1 MLEEFKK
8 FVTRG
13 NLVELAVAFIM
24 GLAFAAVVTA
34 FVNVVLSLI
43 AAIFGSNVTFDQ
55 LTFTLNGTP
64 IPYGT
69 LLTAI
74 VSFLVVAW
82 VLFLLVKGYERLDP
96 PPEPTKTKSCDY
108 CGRISRSPRF
118 AVPTAPASS
127 SRRRHERSS
136 AAAVVAA
143 AHDLTKS
150 TGR

>member
-1 MLEEFKK
+1 MLEEFRK

-13 NLVELAVAFIM
+13 SLVELAVAFIM

-43 AAIFGSNVTFDQ
+43 AAIFGSSVTFDR

-64 IPYGT
+64 IPYGM

-74 VSFLVVAW
+74 VSFVIVAW
-82 VLFLLVKGYERLDP
+82 VLFLVVKAYQRLD

-108 CGRISRSPRF
+108 CRTDIPI
-118 AVPTAPASS
+118 
-127 SRRRHERSS
+127 
-136 AAAVVAA
+136 AAVRCPNCTSQLVTAG
-143 AHDLTKS
+143 S
-150 TGR
+150 

>member
-1 MLEEFKK
+1 MLEEFRK

-43 AAIFGSNVTFDQ
+43 AAIFGSSVTFDR

-64 IPYGT
+64 IPYGM

-74 VSFLVVAW
+74 VSFLIVAW
-82 VLFLLVKGYERLDP
+82 VLFLLVKEYQRLVP
-96 PPEPTKTKSCDY
+96 PPEPTETKSCDY
-108 CGRISRSPRF
+108 CRTDIPI
-118 AVPTAPASS
+118 
-127 SRRRHERSS
+127 
-136 AAAVVAA
+136 AAVRCPNCTSQLVTA
-143 AHDLTKS
+143 TS
-150 TGR
+150 

>member
-1 MLEEFKK
+1 MLDEFKK

-43 AAIFGSNVTFDQ
+43 AAIFGSSVTFDQ

-82 VLFLLVKGYERLDP
+82 VLFLLVKAYQRLDT
-96 PPEPTKTKSCDY
+96 PPEPTNTKSCDY
-108 CGRISRSPRF
+108 CRTDIPI
-118 AVPTAPASS
+118 
-127 SRRRHERSS
+127 
-136 AAAVVAA
+136 AAVRCPNCTSQLVTA
-143 AHDLTKS
+143 TS
-150 TGR
+150 

>member
-13 NLVELAVAFIM
+13 SLVELAVAFIT

-43 AAIFGSNVTFDQ
+43 AAIFGSSVTFDQ

-64 IPYGT
+64 IPYGA

-74 VSFLVVAW
+74 VSFLIVAW
-82 VLFLLVKGYERLDP
+82 VLFLLVKAYQRLDP
-96 PPEPTKTKSCDY
+96 PPETTNAKSCDY
-108 CGRISRSPRF
+108 CRTDIPI
-118 AVPTAPASS
+118 
-127 SRRRHERSS
+127 
-136 AAAVVAA
+136 AAVRCPNCTSQLVTA
-143 AHDLTKS
+143 TS
-150 TGR
+150 

>member
-1 MLEEFKK
+1 MRSMLEEFRK

-43 AAIFGSNVTFDQ
+43 AAIFGSSVTFDQ

-74 VSFLVVAW
+74 VSFLIVAW
-82 VLFLLVKGYERLDP
+82 VLFLLVKAYQRLDP
-96 PPEPTKTKSCDY
+96 PPEPPKTKPCESCRTD
-108 CGRISRSPRF
+108 IPI
-118 AVPTAPASS
+118 
-127 SRRRHERSS
+127 
-136 AAAVVAA
+136 AAVRCPNCTSQLVTA
-143 AHDLTKS
+143 TS
-150 TGR
+150 

>member
-1 MLEEFKK
+1 MLEEFRK

-43 AAIFGSNVTFDQ
+43 AAIFGSSVTFDQ

-64 IPYGT
+64 IPYGM

-74 VSFLVVAW
+74 VSFLIVAW
-82 VLFLLVKGYERLDP
+82 VLFLLVKAYQRLDP

-108 CGRISRSPRF
+108 CRTDIPI
-118 AVPTAPASS
+118 
-127 SRRRHERSS
+127 
-136 AAAVVAA
+136 AAVRCPELHQPAGHGDVMND
-143 AHDLTKS
+143 HRPPPSPPQPT
-150 TGR
+150 T

>member
-34 FVNVVLSLI
+34 IVNVVLSLI
-43 AAIFGSNVTFDQ
+43 AAIFGSSVTFDQ

-82 VLFLLVKGYERLDP
+82 VLFLLVKAYQRLDP

-108 CGRISRSPRF
+108 CRTDIPI
-118 AVPTAPASS
+118 
-127 SRRRHERSS
+127 
-136 AAAVVAA
+136 AAVRCPNCTSQLVTAG
-143 AHDLTKS
+143 S
-150 TGR
+150 

>member
-13 NLVELAVAFIM
+13 SLVELAVAFIT

-43 AAIFGSNVTFDQ
+43 AAIFGSSVTFDQ

-74 VSFLVVAW
+74 VSFLIVAW
-82 VLFLLVKGYERLDP
+82 VLFLLVEAYQRLDL
-96 PPEPTKTKSCDY
+96 PPEPTNTKSCDY
-108 CGRISRSPRF
+108 CRTDIPI
-118 AVPTAPASS
+118 
-127 SRRRHERSS
+127 
-136 AAAVVAA
+136 AAVRCPNCTSQLVTA
-143 AHDLTKS
+143 TS
-150 TGR
+150 

>member
-43 AAIFGSNVTFDQ
+43 AAIFGSSVTFDQ

-64 IPYGT
+64 VPYGT

-82 VLFLLVKGYERLDP
+82 VLFLLVKAYQRLDL
-96 PPEPTKTKSCDY
+96 PPEPAKTKPCDY
-108 CGRISRSPRF
+108 CRTDIPI
-118 AVPTAPASS
+118 
-127 SRRRHERSS
+127 
-136 AAAVVAA
+136 AAVRCPNCTSQLVTAT
-143 AHDLTKS
+143 L
-150 TGR
+150 

>member
-43 AAIFGSNVTFDQ
+43 AAIFGSSVTFDR

-64 IPYGT
+64 VPYGT

-82 VLFLLVKGYERLDP
+82 VLFLLVKAYQRLDP
-96 PPEPTKTKSCDY
+96 PPEPTKTKPCDY
-108 CGRISRSPRF
+108 CRTDIPI
-118 AVPTAPASS
+118 
-127 SRRRHERSS
+127 
-136 AAAVVAA
+136 AAVRCPNCTSQLVTA
-143 AHDLTKS
+143 TS
-150 TGR
+150 

>member
-13 NLVELAVAFIM
+13 NLVDLAVAFII

-34 FVNVVLSLI
+34 FVNVVLSII

-55 LTFTLNGTP
+55 LTFSLNGTP

-74 VSFLVVAW
+74 VSFLIVAW
-82 VLFLLVKGYERLDP
+82 LFLLVKAYQRVNPSKE
-96 PPEPTKTKSCDY
+96 EPTTTKPCDY
-108 CGRISRSPRF
+108 CRTDIPID
-118 AVPTAPASS
+118 AVRCPNCTSQLVTATS
-127 SRRRHERSS
+127 
-136 AAAVVAA
+136 
-143 AHDLTKS
+143 
-150 TGR
+150 